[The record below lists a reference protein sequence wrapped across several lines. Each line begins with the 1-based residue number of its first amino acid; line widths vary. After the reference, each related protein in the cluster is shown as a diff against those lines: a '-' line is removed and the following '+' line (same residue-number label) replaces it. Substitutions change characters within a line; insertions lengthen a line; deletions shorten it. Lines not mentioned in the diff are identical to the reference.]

1 MKKGDRVLIKFGDNE
16 SHMCEVCDSGDKAV
30 LLLVKDDGEIIA
42 SVQQFWRTAQS
53 DEPRKEHVA
62 LTGGKRIGYNKGN
75 AMKCC
80 EAPGCPRV
88 YSVKKA
94 DLARGWGKT
103 CSKSC
108 AAKLREANKNAK
120 CQ

>member
-1 MKKGDRVLIKFGDNE
+1 MKAGDRVLIQFGDNE
-16 SHMCEVCDSGDKAV
+16 SHMCEVCGSGDKAV

-62 LTGGKRIGYNKGN
+62 LTGKSSCKVRRVCAAKGCGKVY
-75 AMKCC
+75 
-80 EAPGCPRV
+80 EA
-88 YSVKKA
+88 KKA
-94 DLARGWGKT
+94 DLDRGWGLC

-108 AAKLREANKNAK
+108 AAAYRSQK
-120 CQ
+120 